1 MKGIINKLLNKFKLS
16 NSRANT
22 VTHVNH
28 LEHVTNSPLQET
40 EHVQRQLKP
49 LSIKEVYTDNE
60 VHIIGGNVET
70 IRKRKGLTQK
80 QLAESLGYKS
90 TSFVSRLELWEVE
103 KITHTQV
110 EQLSQ
115 SLNVDVSEILRNWIK
130 GRS

>member
-1 MKGIINKLLNKFKLS
+1 LKGIINKLLNKFKLS
-16 NSRANT
+16 NSRATT
-22 VTHVNH
+22 VTHVNN
-28 LEHVTNSPLQET
+28 LEHVTHSPLQET

-130 GRS
+130 DRS